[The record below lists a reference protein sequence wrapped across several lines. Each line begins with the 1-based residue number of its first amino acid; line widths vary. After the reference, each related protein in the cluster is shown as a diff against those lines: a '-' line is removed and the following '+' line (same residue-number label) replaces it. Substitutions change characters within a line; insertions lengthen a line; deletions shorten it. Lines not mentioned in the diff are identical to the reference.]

1 LKKQLI
7 AEYDVLDILFESQI
21 LSPGA
26 KRQMKK
32 LHVSYKKYGGM
43 RKSNLDR
50 GLGKERFWKG
60 IKILLISM
68 LWLIKGGGR
77 SK

>member
-7 AEYDVLDILFESQI
+7 AKYDVLDILFETQI

-32 LHVSYKKYGGM
+32 IAGELQKV
-43 RKSNLDR
+43 
-50 GLGKERFWKG
+50 WKG